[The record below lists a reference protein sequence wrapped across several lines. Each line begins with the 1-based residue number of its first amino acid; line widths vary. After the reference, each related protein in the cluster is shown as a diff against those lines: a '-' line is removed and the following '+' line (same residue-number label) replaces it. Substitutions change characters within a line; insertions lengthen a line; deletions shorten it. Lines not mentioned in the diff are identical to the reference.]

1 MTVGWG
7 FDITQYLMYLIYC
20 MKFQGTLMNQNWEN
34 DKKPSFGTD
43 FGPFGPNLDSK
54 TFFINFTLTIW

>member
-20 MKFQGTLMNQNWEN
+20 MKFQGKLMNQISEN
-34 DKKPSFGTD
+34 DKKPSFETD
-43 FGPFGPNLDSK
+43 FGPFSSNLSLLI
-54 TFFINFTLTIW
+54 FFS